1 MIKKRT
7 RKIGITFS
15 AFDLCHAGH
24 ILMLKEARSVCDYLI
39 VGLHVDPSLE
49 RPDENNWSSGK
60 KNTPIMSFEERLII
74 LQGIRYVDEIIPYET
89 EEDLIRIL
97 KTRKPDI
104 RIIGSDWKGKQFTG
118 HDLSIEVY
126 YNSRNH
132 TFSSSALRKKLIDS
146 LKNS

>member
-1 MIKKRT
+1 MTKK
-7 RKIGITFS
+7 IVGITFS

-39 VGLHVDPSLE
+39 VGLHIDPSVE

-60 KNTPIMSFEERLII
+60 KNEPIMSFEERLII

-89 EEDLIRIL
+89 EEDLINIL

-104 RIIGSDWKGKQFTG
+104 RIIGSDWKDRPFTG
-118 HDLSIEVY
+118 HELPIEVY

-132 TFSSSALRKKLIDS
+132 TFSSSALRKRLIDS
-146 LKNS
+146 L